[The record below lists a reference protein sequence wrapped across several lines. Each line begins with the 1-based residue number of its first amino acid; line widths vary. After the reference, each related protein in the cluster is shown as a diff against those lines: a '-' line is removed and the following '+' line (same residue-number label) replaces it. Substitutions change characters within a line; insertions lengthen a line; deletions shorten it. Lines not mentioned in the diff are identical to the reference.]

1 MNLRPPVEKNDD
13 IELTITA
20 LSSEGQG
27 IGRIDGYTI
36 FVPYALTGE
45 KVRAHVIKVTSG
57 YAVAKLTEILEKSAD
72 RMENTCPA

>member
-27 IGRIDGYTI
+27 IGRIDGYTV
-36 FVPYALTGE
+36 FVPYA
-45 KVRAHVIKVTSG
+45 
-57 YAVAKLTEILEKSAD
+57 
-72 RMENTCPA
+72 